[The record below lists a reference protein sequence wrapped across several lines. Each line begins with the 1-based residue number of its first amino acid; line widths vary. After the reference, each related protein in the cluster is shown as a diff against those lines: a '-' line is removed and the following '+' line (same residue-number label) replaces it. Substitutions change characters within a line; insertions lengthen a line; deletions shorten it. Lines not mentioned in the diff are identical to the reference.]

1 MSVNGLDKITGRILA
16 EANAEAEDILSRAR
30 EECAQISADY
40 ASRADGIRERLTAK
54 ASADAEALIAQTQA
68 DAAAR
73 ERSLLLRQQSELID
87 GVFAGARSW
96 VLALDTEKY
105 TDLVAGL
112 LAAAL
117 DELVQTEERNRA
129 LYGDEDPVTAPYEV
143 CLGKKDRARC
153 GEAVVA
159 AVRKKLSGRLP
170 APVLE
175 RLVLAP
181 DALPE
186 EGGAVLR
193 WGEVSCNCTFGLLF
207 AQLRRELEGEVSRAL
222 FEERGM
228 KR

>member
-54 ASADAEALIAQTQA
+54 ASADAEALIAQTRA

-117 DELVQTEERNRA
+117 DELVQLNEMGVAGAILGKA
-129 LYGDEDPVTAPYEV
+129 LYTGRLRLD
-143 CLGKKDRARC
+143 
-153 GEAVVA
+153 EAVA
-159 AVRKKLSGRLP
+159 
-170 APVLE
+170 
-175 RLVLAP
+175 LVQNQA
-181 DALPE
+181 
-186 EGGAVLR
+186 G
-193 WGEVSCNCTFGLLF
+193 
-207 AQLRRELEGEVSRAL
+207 RREQ
-222 FEERGM
+222 
-228 KR
+228 